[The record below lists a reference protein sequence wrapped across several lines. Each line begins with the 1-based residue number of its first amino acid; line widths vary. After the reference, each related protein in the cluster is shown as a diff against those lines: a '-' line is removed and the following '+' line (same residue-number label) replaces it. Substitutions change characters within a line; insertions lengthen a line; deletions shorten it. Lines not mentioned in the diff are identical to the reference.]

1 MNKLLILDNHDSF
14 TYNLVQLV
22 EQHGEWDYDVV
33 KNNEIVLKDVNQY
46 QKILLSPGPG
56 LPAEAGIM
64 MALIKEYAPIKSIFG
79 VCLGL
84 QAMAEVFG
92 GRLYNFEQP
101 VHGEAR
107 KAKIIAADP
116 IFKNLPNTISVGLYH
131 SWAVE
136 KSNFPKD
143 LQITAL
149 SEKGLIMA
157 LQHRTYDIHGVQFH
171 PESIITAYGRNI
183 IENWLDKALL

>member
-22 EQHGEWDYDVV
+22 EQHGKWDFDVV
-33 KNNEIVLKDVNQY
+33 KNNDIRLETVKQY

-56 LPAEAGIM
+56 LPSEAGSM
-64 MALIKEYAPIKSIFG
+64 MQILEKYAASKSIFG

-84 QAMAEVFG
+84 QAIAEAFG
-92 GRLYNFEQP
+92 GRLFNFEIP

-107 KAKIIAADP
+107 KVKIIAADP
-116 IFKNLPNTISVGLYH
+116 IFKNLPDTITVGLYH
-131 SWAVE
+131 SWAIQ
-136 KSNFPKD
+136 KTTFPDD

-149 SEKGLIMA
+149 SEKGVIMA
-157 LQHRTYDIHGVQFH
+157 FQHRTYDLHGVQFH
-171 PESIITAYGRNI
+171 PESIITPYGKDI
-183 IENWLDKALL
+183 IWNWLDN